1 LKVTEKLLAST
12 QGGLQ
17 AAQEV
22 LPHAVAQQILEALYN
37 VLKQEP
43 TVVDVRVEELFDGCL
58 QAHAVCFHSNHLPVC
73 RWHQQ
78 HQTSL
83 SWYLAIHMDSSMM
96 SAPCMYSIT
105 CSGMLLMAAYLA
117 AALCCCF

>member
-1 LKVTEKLLAST
+1 LSVTEKLLAST
-12 QGGLQ
+12 LGGLK

-37 VLKQEP
+37 LLKQEP
-43 TVVDVRVEELFDGCL
+43 TVIDVRVEQLSDVCL
-58 QAHAVCFHSNHLPVC
+58 QAHAVCFHSKYFPVC

-83 SWYLAIHMDSSMM
+83 SW
-96 SAPCMYSIT
+96 
-105 CSGMLLMAAYLA
+105 
-117 AALCCCF
+117 